1 MCGIIGIIGD
11 HPPEIAERMLDAIEH
26 RGRDSRQWRTF
37 DRFGT
42 LGINRLS
49 IVDLHRGNQPLYNE
63 DGSLAVVCNGE
74 IYNHEAIRADLG
86 DAHTFNTHS
95 DAEVILHLYE
105 EYGDDAIKFLDGM
118 FAFILFDFR
127 NDRVLIG
134 RDPIGIKPLWFRA
147 DGDNLYVASEIK
159 ALLGAGEEGIQ
170 ELPPGCTWTRE
181 RGVERYW
188 EISLATSSADPEL
201 CRALLRQAVRKRL
214 MSDVEVGTFLSGGL
228 DSSLVTALAAQENPD
243 IQAFTVGME
252 GSPDVAMARRVA
264 EHLGIRHHV
273 RTFTVDDM
281 LDLLPEA
288 IYHIESY
295 NPSMVTGAIVTLM
308 CSRLAVD
315 NGVKVVLCGE
325 GADELLGGYSAV
337 RSENFLELR
346 RKLEVLLHNL
356 HRTEL
361 RRLDRMSMAV
371 TLEARVP
378 FLDRDFVRYAFNLPS
393 FEKIRETEDRR
404 IEKWHLRQAFEGV
417 LPDDLIWREKCPFD
431 EGSGGRSMIPI
442 IESRVSDEEFESKVR
457 RFAPWNIKSKEM
469 LVYFEIWRSHFGELL
484 EPGKTFDMFGDY
496 PVLMD
501 RIASRGLRVGDA
513 AGADS
518 GPTHSGVSPGQAAAP
533 PTPPAK
539 ARVS

>member
-1 MCGIIGIIGD
+1 MCGIIGILGD
-11 HPPEIAERMLDAIEH
+11 HPPDVAERMLDAISH
-26 RGRDSRQWRTF
+26 RGKDSRQWRTF

-49 IVDLHRGNQPLYNE
+49 IVDLQRGNQPLYNE
-63 DGSLAVVCNGE
+63 DGSLALVCNGE
-74 IYNHEAIRADLG
+74 IYNHKAIRSDLAD
-86 DAHTFNTHS
+86 DHDFRTRS

-105 EYGDDAIKFLDGM
+105 EYGYDAVKFLDGM

-127 NDRVLIG
+127 RDRVLIG
-134 RDPIGIKPLWFRA
+134 RDPLGIKPLWDRA

-159 ALLGAGEEGIQ
+159 ALLGAGADGIE
-170 ELPPGCTWTRE
+170 ELPPGCIWTRE
-181 RGVERYW
+181 NGVERYW
-188 EISLATSSADPEL
+188 ELSLATSAADPAL
-201 CRALLRQAVRKRL
+201 CRALLTQAVRKRL

-228 DSSLVTALAAQENPD
+228 DSSLVTALAAREKPD

-252 GSPDVAMARRVA
+252 GSSDVEMARVVA
-264 EHLGIRHHV
+264 AHLGIEHHV

-281 LDLLPEA
+281 LELLPEA
-288 IYHIESY
+288 IFHIESY

-308 CSRLAVD
+308 CSKLAVE

-337 RSENFLELR
+337 RSADFLELR
-346 RKLEVLLHNL
+346 RKLEKLLYNL

-378 FLDRDFVRYAFNLPS
+378 FLDRDFVEYAFNLPS
-393 FEKIRETEDRR
+393 SEKIRQSGERR
-404 IEKWHLRQAFEGV
+404 VEKWHLRKAFEGF
-417 LPDDLIWREKCPFD
+417 LPDELVWREKCPFD

-442 IESRVSDEEFESKVR
+442 VEERISDAEYERKVQEY
-457 RFAPWNIKSKEM
+457 APWNIQSKEM
-469 LVYFEIWRSHFGELL
+469 LHYFEIWRSHFGELL

-501 RIASRGLRVGDA
+501 RIATRGMRVSSTDA
-513 AGADS
+513 AK
-518 GPTHSGVSPGQAAAP
+518 AAS
-533 PTPPAK
+533 
-539 ARVS
+539 R